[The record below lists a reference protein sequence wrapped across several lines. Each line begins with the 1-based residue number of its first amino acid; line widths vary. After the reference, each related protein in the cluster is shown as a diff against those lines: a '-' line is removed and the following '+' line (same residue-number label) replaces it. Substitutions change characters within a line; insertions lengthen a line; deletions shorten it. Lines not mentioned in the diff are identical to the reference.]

1 MYKMDQN
8 TIDKI
13 HLFVKMI
20 LENHNSVLM
29 LEIIRL
35 DGVEVVTTEDG
46 NVLSRLKLLD
56 ISWNGMGL
64 EEDADGSVPSM
75 GSVLMVA
82 VVVVVVVVGVF

>member
-56 ISWNGMGL
+56 ISWNGIGL
-64 EEDADGSVPSM
+64 EEDVDGSVPSM

-82 VVVVVVVVGVF
+82 VVVVVVVEGVF

>member
-1 MYKMDQN
+1 
-8 TIDKI
+8 
-13 HLFVKMI
+13 MI

-56 ISWNGMGL
+56 ISWNGIGL
-64 EEDADGSVPSM
+64 EEDVDGSVPSM

-82 VVVVVVVVGVF
+82 VVVVVVLEGVF